1 MTTSLFGFRRIHFRD
16 LLRGSSIRNSQSA
29 IRNLLLSLLLCLLV
43 PSIAG
48 AENRILKLT
57 PDAGP
62 VIGGTVVRI
71 SLEELAILG
80 DLEVRFGNRI
90 AAKVF
95 EHWAASHSISRNCS
109 AVHSCFW
116 WL

>member
-1 MTTSLFGFRRIHFRD
+1 MTTSIF
-16 LLRGSSIRNSQSA
+16 RNSQFTIHNS
-29 IRNLLLSLLLCLLV
+29 LLILLLLCLLA

-57 PDAGP
+57 PDTGP

-80 DLEVRFGNRI
+80 DLEVRFGNRL
-90 AAKVF
+90 AAKVRRLGKSTL
-95 EHWAASHSISRNCS
+95 EVMTPRATPGRSRCGS
-109 AVHSCFW
+109 
-116 WL
+116 